1 MVENEFIESI
11 SNKYAAKNTNERVK
25 REGALRSI
33 DGKVS
38 FGYFFCKFE
47 EVSYPLSWGQ
57 ERLCRDGTLLEQC
70 RCHQLE
76 SRS

>member
-38 FGYFFCKFE
+38 FGYFFANLKRCRTP
-47 EVSYPLSWGQ
+47 VWYVPLVVGARAS
-57 ERLCRDGTLLEQC
+57 L
-70 RCHQLE
+70 
-76 SRS
+76 